1 MMKSKIQTLL
11 LATVSVMGTAALLA
25 AEDAKP
31 RISSGEFDKKLARD
45 GTEIKAA
52 TQPVVSYA
60 DVAERIMPSVVS
72 ISTFAKKQQRNNPFL
87 GNNDDLDDIP
97 PQFRQFFED
106 WMERHGGNI
115 NPKGNGGNGGNG
127 ERRRQRPQRPLTP
140 QQTGLGSG
148 IIITEDG
155 YILTNNHVVDGAD
168 ELKVSIPGHGKSY
181 VAKVIGTD
189 PSTDVALIK
198 VEATGLPRA
207 TLGDSSK
214 LRMGDVVLAAGS
226 PMGLEQSITHGIVSA
241 LGRSDMGII
250 GNAKRPGFENFIQT
264 DAAIN
269 PGNSGGP
276 LADAQGRVIG
286 MNSAIETQ
294 SGMFSGIGLAIPIN
308 MALSVVH
315 DLLDTGK
322 VERGFLGI
330 KMDQVDPSMSES
342 LGLKDDRGVTVSE
355 IVENSPAAKAGFEP
369 GDVILTADG
378 QKIEDISKLRL
389 LVSSHHP
396 GTDVRFGIV
405 RFNVESKK
413 PERKEL
419 VARLAALP
427 DSVETA
433 FEKGG
438 SGKTGPKSE
447 TTSFL
452 QGVRVDNI
460 NDDLRQSYT
469 IGPDVKGVVITN
481 VDENSAAAK
490 VGLQEGDVITR
501 VNRKPVTSVTEARS
515 NKGED
520 GGLVYLEILRN
531 GQTKFVVVKN

>member
-1 MMKSKIQTLL
+1 
-11 LATVSVMGTAALLA
+11 
-25 AEDAKP
+25 
-31 RISSGEFDKKLARD
+31 
-45 GTEIKAA
+45 
-52 TQPVVSYA
+52 
-60 DVAERIMPSVVS
+60 VVS
-72 ISTFAKKQQRNNPFL
+72 ISTFSKGKPNRLL
-87 GNNDDLDDIP
+87 GNADDMEDVP
-97 PQFRQFFED
+97 PMFRQFFED
-106 WMERHGGNI
+106 WLERHGGGV
-115 NPKGNGGNGGNG
+115 NPRGNGGGNG
-127 ERRRQRPQRPLTP
+127 DGNGANPQRPRRQRPQRPLTP

-155 YILTNNHVVDGAD
+155 YILTNNHVVENAD
-168 ELKVSIPGHGKSY
+168 ELKVSIPGRGQQY

-198 VEATGLPRA
+198 VEASGLPRA

-214 LRMGDVVLAAGS
+214 VRMGDVVLAAGS
-226 PMGLEQSITHGIVSA
+226 PMGLEQSITHGIISA

-276 LADAQGRVIG
+276 LTDAQGRVIG

-330 KMDQVDPSMSES
+330 KMGEVDPSMAET
-342 LGLKDDRGVTVSE
+342 LGLKDERGVTVSE
-355 IVENSPAAKAGFEP
+355 IVESSPAAKAGFEP

-378 QKIEDISKLRL
+378 QKVEDISKLRL
-389 LVSSHHP
+389 MVSSHHP
-396 GTDVRFGIV
+396 GAELRFGIV

-413 PERKEL
+413 PEHKEL
-419 VARLAALP
+419 VAKLAALP
-427 DSVETA
+427 DQVEAA
-433 FEKGG
+433 FDKN
-438 SGKTGPKSE
+438 GKAPAPKKSE

-452 QGVRVDNI
+452 TGVRVDNI

-469 IGPDVKGVVITN
+469 IGADVKGIVITS
-481 VDENSAAAK
+481 VEENSPAAK

-501 VNRKPVTSVTEARS
+501 VNRKPVASVTEART

-520 GGLVYLEILRN
+520 GGLIYLEILRN